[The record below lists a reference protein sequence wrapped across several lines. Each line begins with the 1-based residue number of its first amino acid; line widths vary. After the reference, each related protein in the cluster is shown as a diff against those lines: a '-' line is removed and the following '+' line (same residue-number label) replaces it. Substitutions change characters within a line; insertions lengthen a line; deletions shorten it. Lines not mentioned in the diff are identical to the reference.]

1 MACCIYIYTYSAYA
15 VYIYVQY
22 KRAIVL
28 SKIHDQLMLQVPA
41 VQQHSFTM
49 DSGKQLQAEEN
60 ATAGHTANSGLSIP
74 DSLKT

>member
-28 SKIHDQLMLQVPA
+28 SKIQLMLQVPA